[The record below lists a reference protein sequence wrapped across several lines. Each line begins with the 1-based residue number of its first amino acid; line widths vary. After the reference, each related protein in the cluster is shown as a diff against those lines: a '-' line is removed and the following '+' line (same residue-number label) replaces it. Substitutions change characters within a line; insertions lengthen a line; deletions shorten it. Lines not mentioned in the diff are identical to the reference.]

1 MALPYKGSE
10 GRWGGPVH
18 QITRVTLHAEWR
30 DATVASD
37 IGRTIKAIR
46 QQTGLR
52 ASDVAEAIGLS
63 RPYYTQLEGGTRRL
77 SAEHVRKI
85 ARVLGVPVAELFAGE
100 EKGRGKATRPK
111 GKAKHL
117 KPLNS
122 AELRR
127 RLKPLVGE
135 HTDDAVQCIQMLVWA
150 PDRVK
155 RGMAAMKK
163 QMGR

>member
-1 MALPYKGSE
+1 M
-10 GRWGGPVH
+10 
-18 QITRVTLHAEWR
+18 
-30 DATVASD
+30 ASD

-52 ASDVAEAIGLS
+52 ASDVASAIGLS

-85 ARVLGVPVAELFAGE
+85 AKVLGVPVAELFEGE
-100 EKGRGKATRPK
+100 EKGSGKPGRK
-111 GKAKHL
+111 GKMKHL

-135 HTDDAVQCIQMLVWA
+135 HTEDAVQCIQMLVWA
-150 PDRVK
+150 PDRVR

-163 QMGR
+163 QMGG

>member
-1 MALPYKGSE
+1 M
-10 GRWGGPVH
+10 
-18 QITRVTLHAEWR
+18 QITRVALHSEWR
-30 DATVASD
+30 NGPVTSD
-37 IGRTIKAIR
+37 IGRTIKGIR

-52 ASDVAEAIGLS
+52 ASDVAAAIGLS

-85 ARVLGVPVAELFAGE
+85 AQVLGVPVAELFAGE
-100 EKGRGKATRPK
+100 EEGRGKGAPPK
-111 GKAKHL
+111 GKMKHL

-135 HTDDAVQCIQMLVWA
+135 HTEDAVQCIQMLVWA
-150 PDRVK
+150 PDRVR

-163 QMGR
+163 QMGA